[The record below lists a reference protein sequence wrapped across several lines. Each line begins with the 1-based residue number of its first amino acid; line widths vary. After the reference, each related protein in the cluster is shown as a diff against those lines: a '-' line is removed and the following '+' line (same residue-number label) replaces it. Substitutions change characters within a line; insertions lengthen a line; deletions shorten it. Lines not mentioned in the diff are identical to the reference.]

1 MENNPKLSY
10 QYLNKWDGGGQGSW
24 QNSWGA
30 RNQISFNIKV
40 RTDWSSEVLIVTTT
54 KSKPNLSALTQVCNN
69 NIKRKCFPFVSPS
82 CHPEDWGPEEGVESS
97 VLRLVNRPPHSS
109 GPGSA
114 DTGITH
120 NGRQTSDMDWNI
132 GAEKDSMWPDLATAN
147 IARAERRLTKIDTN
161 GH

>member
-30 RNQISFNIKV
+30 RNQISFNIKA

-69 NIKRKCFPFVSPS
+69 NIKRKCFSSCFSKLSPRGLRT
-82 CHPEDWGPEEGVESS
+82 WGGCRVISVEAGHQ
-97 VLRLVNRPPHSS
+97 VPPHQ
-109 GPGSA
+109 GLGQHWV
-114 DTGITH
+114 TH
-120 NGRQTSDMDWNI
+120 NGQQTSDT
-132 GAEKDSMWPDLATAN
+132 GTLELRRTACDLATAN
-147 IARAERRLTKIDTN
+147 NARAERSLTKIDTN